1 MRSHPSS
8 SRFLI
13 TVLVSALATSGCSTL
28 SKNECLVADWES
40 VGYADGVAGYSGD
53 RIAQHRKACAKHG
66 VAPDHALY
74 QTGRQNGLREFCQPA
89 NGFRLGTN
97 GYNYAGVCAGE
108 LEPAF
113 LSSYQSGHQLYVLQS
128 KVSQATNQIESRRA
142 ELNRIEASIVKKSAL
157 IISDEATEEQRAQAL
172 VDTKQMAER
181 AGKLKQEIRQLEEDR
196 VHYQRDLDE
205 YRSGLQLAT

>member
-1 MRSHPSS
+1 MRSHPTLPW
-8 SRFLI
+8 FLI
-13 TVLVSALATSGCSTL
+13 PVLVCALAASGCSTL
-28 SKNECLVADWES
+28 SKSECLVADWES
-40 VGYADGVAGYSGD
+40 VGYTDGVGGYSGD

-66 VAPDHALY
+66 VAPDLALY
-74 QTGRQNGLREFCQPA
+74 QAGRQTGLREFCQPA
-89 NGFRLGTN
+89 NGYRLGTN
-97 GYNYAGVCAGE
+97 GYNYTGVCAGE

-128 KVSQATNQIESRRA
+128 KVSNATNQIESRRA
-142 ELNRIEASIVKKSAL
+142 ELSRIEGSIVKKSAL
-157 IISDEATEEQRAQAL
+157 IISSEATEEQRAQAL

-205 YRSGLQLAT
+205 YRATLQLGT